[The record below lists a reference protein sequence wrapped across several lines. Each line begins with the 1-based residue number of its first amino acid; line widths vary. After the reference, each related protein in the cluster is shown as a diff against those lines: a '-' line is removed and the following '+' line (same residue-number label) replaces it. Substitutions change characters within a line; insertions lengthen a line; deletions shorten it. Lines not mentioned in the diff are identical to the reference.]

1 MFLQQV
7 SHVSRFVSRFIGK
20 ATKLGQVSQAGVKV
34 VAIKQYL
41 ESHITTQLHG
51 HHHIT
56 SIAQHFFS
64 PITPKCVGVCHF
76 SCLTLPLL
84 GKGAEKKSPV
94 KCLIFYRYTHI
105 PFSHHITRALAKS
118 GLLGLRSHRS
128 HNTFLV
134 TSHQS
139 VSVCVISPV

>member
-51 HHHIT
+51 HHHI
-56 SIAQHFFS
+56 
-64 PITPKCVGVCHF
+64 IT
-76 SCLTLPLL
+76 L
-84 GKGAEKKSPV
+84 
-94 KCLIFYRYTHI
+94 
-105 PFSHHITRALAKS
+105 
-118 GLLGLRSHRS
+118 HRS